1 MFYRDSF
8 LKGCPIFTNRTSPQ
22 YRRENA
28 HTIFKTYIKSY
39 ETFIAFRNGDAG
51 QQTAYHNPGS
61 RITSYT
67 GNQLLPALY
76 GYILP

>member
-1 MFYRDSF
+1 MK
-8 LKGCPIFTNRTSPQ
+8 LLLLL
-22 YRRENA
+22 
-28 HTIFKTYIKSY
+28 IK
-39 ETFIAFRNGDAG
+39 EGAG

-76 GYILP
+76 GYIVP